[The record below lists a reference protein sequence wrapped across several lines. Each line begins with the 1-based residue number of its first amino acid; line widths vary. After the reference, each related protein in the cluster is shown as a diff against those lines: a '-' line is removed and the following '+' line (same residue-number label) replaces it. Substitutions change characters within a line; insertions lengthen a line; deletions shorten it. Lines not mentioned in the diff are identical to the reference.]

1 MENWCWERES
11 LDRFARH
18 YETDEPIPEA
28 LFQKMLA
35 CRNHFKAMGTMRQL
49 CLAKLDLD
57 LHRDWVLDPEQPID
71 GYLEDRL
78 SNYQLKLKTRSRPSP
93 ATLAIFL
100 VVPLAMLRAITPI
113 NGRKCSMPMPLPAFK
128 KKAFSIQR
136 PVVPSESVS

>member
-1 MENWCWERES
+1 
-11 LDRFARH
+11 
-18 YETDEPIPEA
+18 
-28 LFQKMLA
+28 
-35 CRNHFKAMGTMRQL
+35 MGTMRQL

-78 SNYQLKLKTRSRPSP
+78 SNYPIKVKDTPPTPHLQLWPSFP
-93 ATLAIFL
+93 

-113 NGRKCSMPMPLPAFK
+113 NGRKCSMPMPSPAFK